1 MKTRLQGKTKPQ
13 AQTKPQ
19 SKSKQQVV
27 SEFRR
32 AEIIAAARTVFARS
46 GFTSA
51 IMDAIAR
58 EAGIAKGTV
67 YLYFRSKTEIYK
79 AVLDHDMKAL
89 QASCLAGIQAAST
102 LPEKIEAFALARLE
116 NADARRE
123 FFRIMDA
130 EGANLMYNRRQYRD
144 WHREPVLRLAQ
155 AIEEAARTG
164 HIRALPPEKTAWLIA
179 DMIRGAIQRRIL
191 EQNDTP
197 PADEARFLRDFIWP
211 TLAIEPSRRRQN
223 KI

>member
-1 MKTRLQGKTKPQ
+1 M
-13 AQTKPQ
+13 
-19 SKSKQQVV
+19 KSKQQVV

-32 AEIIAAARTVFARS
+32 AEIISAARTVFARS

-89 QASCLAGIQAAST
+89 QASCLARIEAAAT
-102 LPEKIEAFALARLE
+102 LPAKIEAFALARLE

-130 EGANLMYNRRQYRD
+130 EGSNLTYNRRQYRD

-155 AIEEAARTG
+155 AIDEATRSG
-164 HIRALPPEKTAWLIA
+164 QIRPLPPEKAAWLIA

-191 EQNDTP
+191 EQDTTP

-211 TLAIEPSRRRQN
+211 TLAAPVRSRR
-223 KI
+223 

>member
-1 MKTRLQGKTKPQ
+1 MKSRQQ
-13 AQTKPQ
+13 A
-19 SKSKQQVV
+19 KSKQQVV

-32 AEIIAAARTVFARS
+32 AAILDAARTVFARS
-46 GFTSA
+46 GFTGA

-79 AVLDHDMKAL
+79 AVLDYDMHAL
-89 QASCLAGIQAAST
+89 QASCLAHIHAAPT
-102 LPEKIEAFALARLE
+102 LPAKIEAFALARLE

-130 EGANLMYNRRQYRD
+130 EGANLMYNRRQYRE

-155 AIEEAARTG
+155 AIERAAGRG
-164 HIRALPPEKTAWLIA
+164 EIRPLPPEKTAWLIA
-179 DMIRGAIQRRIL
+179 DMIRGAVQRRIL
-191 EQNDTP
+191 EQDNS
-197 PADEARFLRDFIWP
+197 PAPAEARALRDFIWP
-211 TLAIEPSRRRQN
+211 ALSVDNNCAVLRSD
-223 KI
+223 

>member
-1 MKTRLQGKTKPQ
+1 MKTKSQ
-13 AQTKPQ
+13 AR
-19 SKSKQQVV
+19 SKQQVV

-32 AEIIAAARTVFARS
+32 AEIISAARTVFARS

-89 QASCLAGIQAAST
+89 QASCLDRIHAAPT

-130 EGANLMYNRRQYRD
+130 EGSNLTYSRRQYRD

-155 AIEEAARTG
+155 SIQEAARSG
-164 HIRALPPEKTAWLIA
+164 GIRPLPPEKTAWLIS

-191 EQNDTP
+191 EQETTP

-211 TLAIEPSRRRQN
+211 TLSADNSSAAPRR
-223 KI
+223 K